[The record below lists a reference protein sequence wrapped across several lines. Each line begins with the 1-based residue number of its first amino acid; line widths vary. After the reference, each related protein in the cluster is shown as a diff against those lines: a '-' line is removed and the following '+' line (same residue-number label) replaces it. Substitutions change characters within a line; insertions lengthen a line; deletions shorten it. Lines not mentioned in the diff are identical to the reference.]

1 MKKAAGLV
9 LVLLIFCACINAY
22 AQAKNDIIVLSNGE
36 RKEGK
41 VIGITASNIKF
52 RYPGEEFDYDFSKSE
67 VVKIEFG
74 SGRIE
79 TFGGSTEQV
88 DVTSSEPTK
97 KSATH
102 AGSPDSHNKL
112 AVLPFEFI
120 TNDGGM
126 DPASMSK
133 LVQNNTAN
141 LAKDEYRTLLLQDPL
156 TTNAILGK
164 NNITH
169 ENISTFTPIEI
180 ANILEVE
187 FLIVGTL
194 SITNKG
200 ASTYIGSGSTYKEK
214 ESNSYNNNKTNTNTK
229 GSGFTSTSAT
239 TTINYDTTVDFRM
252 FNDRGDNLYS
262 QSRHVFGTTM
272 DSYKGGVEYMIKRT
286 PFGSKYGKN

>member
-9 LVLLIFCACINAY
+9 LVLLIFCSSINAY
-22 AQAKNDIIVLSNGE
+22 AQAKNDIIVLANGE

-41 VIGITASNIKF
+41 VTGITASNIKF

-67 VVKIEFG
+67 ILRIEFG
-74 SGRIE
+74 SGRVE
-79 TFGGSTEQV
+79 TFGGSTEQGSV
-88 DVTSSEPTK
+88 ASAEPSK
-97 KSATH
+97 KSATP
-102 AGSPDSHNKL
+102 AGSPATHNKL
-112 AVLPFEFI
+112 AVLPFEFV

-126 DPASMSK
+126 DPESMSK
-133 LVQNNTAN
+133 LVQKNTAN
-141 LAKDEYRTLLLQDPL
+141 LARDEYRTLSLQDPL

-169 ENISTFTPIEI
+169 ENISSFTPEEI
-180 ANILEVE
+180 AQILEVE
-187 FLIVGTL
+187 FLIFGTL

-200 ASTYIGSGSTYKEK
+200 ASTYIGSGTTYKEK
-214 ESNSYNNNKTNTNTK
+214 ESNSYDNNKSNTNTK
-229 GSGFTSTSAT
+229 GSGFTSTNAT

-272 DSYKGGVEYMIKRT
+272 DSYKGGVEYMIRRT